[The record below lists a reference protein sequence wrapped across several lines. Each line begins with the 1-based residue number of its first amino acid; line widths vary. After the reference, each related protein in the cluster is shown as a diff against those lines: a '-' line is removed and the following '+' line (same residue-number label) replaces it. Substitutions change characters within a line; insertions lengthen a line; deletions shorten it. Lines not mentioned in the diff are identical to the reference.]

1 MNNNSWFK
9 KEIPLQTVIGLGG
22 GATGFGA
29 HSSAASKLYVDD
41 VFSTDVWLGNESART
56 IASGV
61 DNNKGALVWVKSR
74 NDSHDNHIVDTVR
87 GANELIYTNLNS
99 AQANTANRITGFT
112 DNGYTLGSA
121 GQVNGT
127 NAYEYTGWN
136 FRKQKGFCDIVTYT
150 GNGSARTIS
159 HGLGSI
165 PGLIMIKG
173 TSSVNSWYVYHKE
186 LGATKYLM
194 LNNTNAE
201 ATQTWFMNDT
211 EPTSSVFSL
220 GTSANVNGS
229 GETYVAYIFADGA
242 SNEATSRSVDF
253 DGSSDYLLS
262 TSSDYSPGTG
272 DFTMEAWVNIDAMS
286 GGNATNGIY
295 QLSSTN
301 GAFTYGGIALLYKNA
316 GTDTGENRWEL
327 YGGNS
332 TNQSESTTNTG
343 YAFGQWVHTAIVK
356 TSSTIKLYINGEERI
371 SAADTQDYS
380 SYQYLGI
387 GAAFASSYNI
397 DGKVSNFKLT
407 IGEALYTAAF
417 TPTNVPL
424 TTTSQSSTA
433 SNVKILCCNNSSVT
447 GSTVAAGTITSNG
460 TVTASTD
467 NPNFVE
473 PAATIFGENE
483 DQNIIKCGSYEG
495 NNNDNGTEIDLGWE
509 PSLLIIKSVD
519 TADDWVMFDNLRGMT
534 IDGVNDQALFPNLD
548 SAEAG
553 GGYLTP
559 TSTGFKLT
567 TQSDRVNND
576 STYIYMAI
584 RSSDGYVGKLPS
596 AGTDAFTMDTGN
608 SSGTIPTYDSGF
620 PVDFAFHRQF
630 NGTSSWNT
638 SARIIQTR
646 KLITNDTA
654 AAATDNNNTFD
665 SNLGWAKN
673 NGADSNFQSWMWKR
687 GQGMGV
693 VTYKGNGSN
702 AQGSN
707 AHAHN
712 LGQTPEM
719 IWIHP
724 LSGGAYSGV
733 THWTCSHKGLNGGT
747 NPWQYTV
754 SLNNDWAEAATS
766 NFGNTAPTS
775 THFYVGDPGNA
786 RSNVNDGWYMAM
798 LFASANDVDGNA
810 ISKLGSYTGT
820 GAAWSGS
827 EVTCGFQ
834 PRFIIIKRRD
844 AVRDWCVYDTLRGI
858 DNQGSGTEEKILFLN
873 NNDSEDTAENIT
885 LTSTGFTFP
894 GGSLNANASSGQY
907 IFYAHA

>member
-1 MNNNSWFK
+1 MNNNAWFK
-9 KEIPLQTVIGLGG
+9 KENPFQTVIGFGG

-29 HSSAASKLYVDD
+29 YSSSATKTYVDD
-41 VFSTDVWLGNESART
+41 VFSSYAYIGDGTNSHQIVNGIDLSGKGGFIWGKERGN
-56 IASGV
+56 SG
-61 DNNKGALVWVKSR
+61 
-74 NDSHDNHIVDTVR
+74 SHYQFDTVR
-87 GANELIYTNLNS
+87 GLDKRLKSNSQSAEETDTFYSSVNEDGYTIEKTTSVNVSGNDYVS
-99 AQANTANRITGFT
+99 WSFAKQTGF
-112 DNGYTLGSA
+112 
-121 GQVNGT
+121 
-127 NAYEYTGWN
+127 
-136 FRKQKGFCDIVTYT
+136 FDIVSYT
-150 GNGSARTIS
+150 GNGSNRSIS
-159 HGLGSI
+159 HSLGSV
-165 PGLIMIKG
+165 PGVVLIKNLDQSQNWVM
-173 TSSVNSWYVYHKE
+173 YHKSVPNT
-186 LGATKYLM
+186 GALLLDDTGSITTASSY
-194 LNNTNAE
+194 
-201 ATQTWFMNDT
+201 WNDT
-211 EPTSSVFSL
+211 SPTDSNFTV
-220 GTSANVNGS
+220 GTDNMMNGN
-229 GETYVAYIFADGA
+229 GNNYIAYLFADGA

-316 GTDTGENRWEL
+316 GTAAGENRWEL

-407 IGEALYTAAF
+407 IGEALYTSAF

-473 PAATIFGENE
+473 PAATIFGENG
-483 DQNIIKCGSYEG
+483 DKNIIKCGSFIG
-495 NNNDNGTEIDLGWE
+495 NATSGLEIDLGWE
-509 PSLLIIKSVD
+509 PQWLLVKNASATSYWILSDSMRGIS
-519 TADDWVMFDNLRGMT
+519 TGADD
-534 IDGVNDQALFPNLD
+534 ALLYPNASD
-548 SAEAG
+548 SEDTSDRFT
-553 GGYLTP
+553 L
-559 TSTGFKLT
+559 TSTGFKVT
-567 TQSDRVNND
+567 GDTDVNGNGN
-576 STYIYMAI
+576 TMVYMAI
-584 RSSDGYVGKLPS
+584 RRPDGYVGKLPS
-596 AGTDAFTMDTGN
+596 AGTGAFTMDTGN
-608 SSGTIPTYDSGF
+608 ASTTIPVWDSGF
-620 PVDFAFHRQF
+620 PVDFAINRKP
-630 NGTSSWNT
+630 TSATSWYT
-638 SARIIQTR
+638 SARLIQDYY
-646 KLITNDTA
+646 LLTNSTA
-654 AAATDNNNTFD
+654 ARNQDDGAFFD
-665 SNLGWAKN
+665 SNVGWAKD
-673 NGADSNFQSWMWKR
+673 GYGTWDSTYQSWMWKR
-687 GQGMGV
+687 GQGMDV
-693 VTYKGNGSN
+693 VTYTGNGSD

-724 LSGGAYSGV
+724 LYGGTYSGV

-747 NPWQYTV
+747 NPWQYTI
-754 SLNNDWAEAATS
+754 SLNNSWAEAATS

-775 THFYVGDPGNA
+775 TKFYVGDPGNG
-786 RSNVNDGWYMAM
+786 RSNDNGTVYMAM
-798 LFASANDVDGNA
+798 LFASANNADGDP
-810 ISKLGSYTGT
+810 ISKVGT
-820 GAAWSGS
+820 YSGS
-827 EVTCGFQ
+827 GSQQTITTGFK
-834 PRFIIIKRRD
+834 PRF
-844 AVRDWCVYDTLRGI
+844 L
-858 DNQGSGTEEKILFLN
+858 ILK
-873 NNDSEDTAENIT
+873 NIT
-885 LTSTGFTFP
+885 NTAQWYVLDTTRGWTSSPTDEYFLELNTSDAQAQANFGYPTSTGFVLE
-894 GGSLNANASSGQY
+894 GGNAVFSDSGNDY
-907 IFYAHA
+907 IYYAHA